1 MAVIPMHARTYLLV
15 GALTRDLT
23 KDGFRYGGTV
33 AYAGL
38 TAMALGYGIKV
49 LTTCAPDEP
58 VHEVLPGAAIYIL
71 DSPTTTTFRNQNTPS
86 GRIQQLLATA
96 RHIQPNMVSQTFYSA
111 DIIHIAPVADE
122 CPWELLKVFPRGRF
136 MATLQGWF
144 RTWDSSGMVSHQCV
158 PPEQLAGFYAVVL
171 SLEDLDGNLAYAR
184 ALAGVVPIFVVTEG
198 HLGARL
204 FWQGS
209 ERIFSAPEAQE
220 KDPCGA
226 GDIFAAAFFS
236 ALDQGYSPRAAVRFA
251 NRLAAFSVS
260 RLGLASVPT
269 ASEIQQ
275 AKILLDEALPHTSG
289 TWV

>member
-1 MAVIPMHARTYLLV
+1 MRARTYLLV

-38 TAMALGYGIKV
+38 TAMALGYDIKV

-58 VHEVLPGAAIYIL
+58 VRELLPGATIHIL
-71 DSPTTTTFRNQNTPS
+71 DSLTTTTFRNWDTPS
-86 GRIQQLLATA
+86 GRIQQLHAAA
-96 RHIQPNMVSQTFYSA
+96 RHIQPNMVQQTFYSA

-122 CPWELLKVFPRGRF
+122 CPWKLLEVFPKGRLV
-136 MATLQGWF
+136 ASLQGWF
-144 RTWDSSGMVSHQCV
+144 RTWDSSGLVYHQNVS
-158 PPEQLAGFYAVVL
+158 PEQLAGFYAVVL
-171 SLEDLDGNLAYAR
+171 SLEDLDGDLAYAR
-184 ALAGVVPIFVVTEG
+184 ACAGVVPIFVVTDG
-198 HLGARL
+198 HRGARL

-209 ERIFSAPEAQE
+209 ELIFPAPEAQE

-236 ALDQGYSPRAAVRFA
+236 ALDQGNSPRAAIRFA

-260 RLGLASVPT
+260 RPGLASVPT
-269 ASEIQQ
+269 ASEIHQ
-275 AKILLDEALPHTSG
+275 AKILLDKALPHTSG
-289 TWV
+289 T

>member
-1 MAVIPMHARTYLLV
+1 MHEPIYWW
-15 GALTRDLT
+15 GPLT

-38 TAMALGYGIKV
+38 TAMALGYDIKV

-58 VHEVLPGAAIYIL
+58 VRELLPGATIHIL
-71 DSPTTTTFRNQNTPS
+71 DSLTTTTFRNWDTPS
-86 GRIQQLLATA
+86 GRIQQLHAAA
-96 RHIQPNMVSQTFYSA
+96 RHIQPNMVQQTFYSA

-122 CPWELLKVFPRGRF
+122 CPWKLLKVFPKGRLV
-136 MATLQGWF
+136 ATLQGWF
-144 RTWDSSGMVSHQCV
+144 RTWDSSGLVSHQNV
-158 PPEQLAGFYAVVL
+158 SPEQLADFYSVVL
-171 SLEDLDGNLAYAR
+171 SLEDLDGDLAYAR

-209 ERIFSAPEAQE
+209 ECIFSAHEMQE

-236 ALDQGYSPRAAVRFA
+236 ALDQGNSPRAAVRFA

-275 AKILLDEALPHTSG
+275 AGILLDEALPHTSG
-289 TWV
+289 IWA

>member
-1 MAVIPMHARTYLLV
+1 MTIPVHARTYLLV

-23 KDGFRYGGTV
+23 EEGFRYGGTV

-58 VHEVLPGAAIYIL
+58 VRELLPGATIHIL
-71 DSPTTTTFRNQNTPS
+71 DSPTTTTFRNLDTPS
-86 GRIQQLLATA
+86 GRIQQILATG
-96 RHIQPNMVSQTFYSA
+96 RHIQPNTVSQTFFPA

-122 CPWELLKVFPRGRF
+122 CPQGLLDVFPKGRLV
-136 MATLQGWF
+136 ATLQGWF
-144 RTWDSSGMVSHQCV
+144 RTWDSSGMVSLQKV
-158 PPEQLAGFYAVVL
+158 SPEKLAGFFYALVL
-171 SLEDLDGNLAYAR
+171 SLEDLDGDLAYAR
-184 ALAGVVPIFVVTEG
+184 SLAGMVPIFVLTEG

-204 FWQGS
+204 FWQGR
-209 ERIFSAPEAQE
+209 ERIFPAPKVQE

-236 ALDQGYSPRAAVRFA
+236 ALDQGNSPEAATRFA
-251 NRLAAFSVS
+251 NQLAAISVT

-275 AKILLDEALPHTSG
+275 ARIFLDEALPCTAR
-289 TWV
+289 T

>member
-1 MAVIPMHARTYLLV
+1 MTIPVHARTYLLV

-23 KDGFRYGGTV
+23 EEGFRYGGTV

-58 VHEVLPGAAIYIL
+58 VRELLPGATIHIL
-71 DSPTTTTFRNQNTPS
+71 DSPTTTTFRNLDTPS
-86 GRIQQLLATA
+86 GRIQQILATG
-96 RHIQPNMVSQTFYSA
+96 RHIQPNTVSQTFFPA

-122 CPWELLKVFPRGRF
+122 CPQGLLDVFPKGRLV
-136 MATLQGWF
+136 ATLQGWF
-144 RTWDSSGMVSHQCV
+144 RTWDSSGMVSLQKV
-158 PPEQLAGFYAVVL
+158 SPEKLAGLFYALVL
-171 SLEDLDGNLAYAR
+171 SLEDLDGDLAYAR
-184 ALAGVVPIFVVTEG
+184 SLAGMVPIFVLTEG

-204 FWQGS
+204 FWQGR
-209 ERIFSAPEAQE
+209 ERIFPAPKVQE

-236 ALDQGYSPRAAVRFA
+236 ALDQGNSPEAATRFA
-251 NRLAAFSVS
+251 NQLAAISVT

-275 AKILLDEALPHTSG
+275 ARIFLDEALPCTAR
-289 TWV
+289 T

>member
-1 MAVIPMHARTYLLV
+1 MTIPMHARTYLLV

-23 KDGFRYGGTV
+23 EEGFRYGGTV

-38 TAMALGYGIKV
+38 TAMALGYSIKV

-58 VHEVLPGAAIYIL
+58 VRELLPGATIHIL
-71 DSPTTTTFRNQNTPS
+71 DSPTTTTFRNRDTPS
-86 GRIQQLLATA
+86 GRIQQLLATG
-96 RHIQPNMVSQTFYSA
+96 RHIQPNTVLQTFFPA

-122 CPWELLKVFPRGRF
+122 CPSEILDVFSKGRLV
-136 MATLQGWF
+136 ATLQGWF
-144 RTWDSSGMVSHQCV
+144 RTWDSSGIVSFQRV
-158 PPEQLAGFYAVVL
+158 SPEKLAGFYVVVL
-171 SLEDLDGNLAYAR
+171 SLEDLDGDLAYAR
-184 ALAGVVPIFVVTEG
+184 SLAGMVPIFVVTEG

-209 ERIFSAPEAQE
+209 ERIFPAPKVQE

-236 ALDQGYSPRAAVRFA
+236 AFDQGNSPEAATRFA
-251 NRLAAFSVS
+251 NQLAAISVT

-269 ASEIQQ
+269 ASEIRK
-275 AKILLDEALPHTSG
+275 AGIFLDEALPCTAR
-289 TWV
+289 TWA

>member
-1 MAVIPMHARTYLLV
+1 MHARTYLLV
-15 GALTRDLT
+15 GALTQDLT

-38 TAMALGYGIKV
+38 TAMALGYSV
-49 LTTCAPDEP
+49 TVFTTCSKDEP
-58 VHEVLPGAAIYIL
+58 VHEVLPGATIHIL
-71 DSPTTTTFRNQNTPS
+71 DSPTTTTFLNQDTPS

-96 RHIQPNMVSQTFYSA
+96 RHIQPNMVSQTLYSA
-111 DIIHIAPVADE
+111 DIIHVAPVADE
-122 CPWELLKVFPRGRF
+122 CPWELREVFLSRGRLV
-136 MATLQGWF
+136 ATLQGWF
-144 RTWDSSGMVSHQCV
+144 RTWDSSGLVSHQRV

-171 SLEDLDGNLAYAR
+171 SLEDLDGDLAYAR

-209 ERIFSAPEAQE
+209 ERVFLSPEAQE

-226 GDIFAAAFFS
+226 GDIFASAFFA
-236 ALDQGYSPRAAVRFA
+236 ALDQGHPPWAAVRFA

-275 AKILLDEALPHTSG
+275 AGILLDEALPHTSG
-289 TWV
+289 TWS